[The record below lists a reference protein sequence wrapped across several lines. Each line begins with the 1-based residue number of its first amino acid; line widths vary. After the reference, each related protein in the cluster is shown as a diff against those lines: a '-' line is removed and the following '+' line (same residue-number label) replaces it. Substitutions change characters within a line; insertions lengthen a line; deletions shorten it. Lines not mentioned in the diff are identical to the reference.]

1 MIRNNYW
8 PFINPSGSQ
17 NTSTS
22 SVILLTQTFFKEHV
36 YIIRDFVH
44 QAEKTWYG
52 NSSFML
58 TKSMLYVMTL
68 YICDVNIVLDGFV
81 LVFLMIS
88 HQNEYDP

>member
-1 MIRNNYW
+1 M
-8 PFINPSGSQ
+8 
-17 NTSTS
+17 
-22 SVILLTQTFFKEHV
+22 
-36 YIIRDFVH
+36 H

-88 HQNEYDP
+88 HQNEYDPEIL